1 MRIILCGF
9 GVVGQSFAKLLES
22 RSEDLYARYGLK
34 PRIVGVFDRN
44 GSATDPSGLDAS
56 RLIDVK
62 KKYGSVN
69 RYSDTENNTSGTEI
83 INNLEA
89 EVLIET
95 TESNY
100 KDAEPGMTH
109 IVDAMKRG
117 MHVISVNK
125 GPLALAF
132 PSLMEIAE
140 YNHVLF
146 RFSGTVGGGTPILD
160 FAKNSIS
167 GIEIINDLEAEV
179 LIETTESNYKDAEPG
194 MTHIVNAMKRG
205 MHVISVNKGPLAL
218 AFPSLME
225 IAAYNQVLFRFSGTV
240 GGGTPILDFAKNS
253 LKGERI
259 VSFYGILNGTT
270 NYILTNMANGM
281 SFNDALDDAKQKGY
295 VEADE
300 SLDLDGLDAAAKLV
314 ILANWI
320 MGMKVV
326 MSDIKRT
333 GIRKIDSADIKRAAE
348 KNSAIKLIASCNK
361 ELTVAPKEIPTVD
374 PLCVSGTLNAISF
387 TSEHSGTQTIIG
399 RGAGGIE
406 TASSIL
412 RDLIDIRN
420 ESTKT

>member
-44 GSATDPSGLDAS
+44 GSATDASGLDIS
-56 RLIDVK
+56 RLIDAK
-62 KKYGSVN
+62 KKYNSVKK
-69 RYSDTENNTSGTEI
+69 YSETKNNASGTEI

-109 IVDAMKRG
+109 IIDAMKRG

-132 PSLMEIAE
+132 PSLMELAD
-140 YNHVLF
+140 YNH
-146 RFSGTVGGGTPILD
+146 I
-160 FAKNSIS
+160 
-167 GIEIINDLEAEV
+167 
-179 LIETTESNYKDAEPG
+179 
-194 MTHIVNAMKRG
+194 
-205 MHVISVNKGPLAL
+205 
-218 AFPSLME
+218 
-225 IAAYNQVLFRFSGTV
+225 LFRFSGTV

-253 LKGERI
+253 LRGERI
-259 VSFYGILNGTT
+259 VSFDGILNGTT
-270 NYILTNMANGM
+270 NYILTNMADGM
-281 SFNDALDDAKQKGY
+281 SFDDALDDAKKKGY

-320 MGMKVV
+320 MGMKVT
-326 MSDIKRT
+326 MPDIKRT
-333 GIRKIDSADIKRAAE
+333 GIRNVDSDDIKHATE
-348 KNSAIKLIASCNK
+348 KNCAIKLIASCNK
-361 ELTVAPKEIPTVD
+361 ELIVAPKAIAADD

-387 TSEHSGTQTIIG
+387 TSEQSGTQTIIG

>member
-44 GSATDPSGLDAS
+44 GSAIDPSGLDIN

-62 KKYGSVN
+62 KKYNSVKK
-69 RYSDTENNTSGTEI
+69 YADT
-83 INNLEA
+83 
-89 EVLIET
+89 
-95 TESNY
+95 
-100 KDAEPGMTH
+100 
-109 IVDAMKRG
+109 
-117 MHVISVNK
+117 
-125 GPLALAF
+125 
-132 PSLMEIAE
+132 
-140 YNHVLF
+140 
-146 RFSGTVGGGTPILD
+146 
-160 FAKNSIS
+160 KNSIS

-194 MTHIVNAMKRG
+194 MTHIINAMRRG

-240 GGGTPILDFAKNS
+240 GGGTPILDYAKNS

-259 VSFYGILNGTT
+259 ISFDGILNGTT
-270 NYILTNMANGM
+270 NYILTNMTNGM
-281 SFNDALDDAKQKGY
+281 SFKDALNDAKKRGY

-320 MGMKVV
+320 MGMKVT
-326 MSDIKRT
+326 MPEIKRI
-333 GIRKIDSADIKRAAE
+333 GIRKIDSDDIRKAAAN
-348 KNSAIKLIASCNK
+348 NSAIKLIASCDNGLIVKPK
-361 ELTVAPKEIPTVD
+361 ELPFD
-374 PLCVSGTLNAISF
+374 NPLCVSGTLNAISF

-420 ESTKT
+420 EIVKI

>member
-34 PRIVGVFDRN
+34 PRIVGVFDRK
-44 GSATDPSGLDAS
+44 GSANDPSGLDTS
-56 RLIDVK
+56 KLIDVK

-69 RYSDTENNTSGTEI
+69 RYSGAFDNTSGTQN

-89 EVLIET
+89 EVLIEA

-109 IVDAMKRG
+109 IIDAMKRG

-132 PSLMEIAE
+132 PSLMELAD
-140 YNHVLF
+140 YN
-146 RFSGTVGGGTPILD
+146 R
-160 FAKNSIS
+160 
-167 GIEIINDLEAEV
+167 
-179 LIETTESNYKDAEPG
+179 
-194 MTHIVNAMKRG
+194 
-205 MHVISVNKGPLAL
+205 
-218 AFPSLME
+218 
-225 IAAYNQVLFRFSGTV
+225 VLFRFSGTV

-253 LKGERI
+253 LRGERI
-259 VSFYGILNGTT
+259 VSFDGILNGTT
-270 NYILTNMANGM
+270 NYILTNMADGM
-281 SFNDALDDAKQKGY
+281 SFDDALDDAKKKGY

-320 MGMKVV
+320 MGMKVT
-326 MSDIKRT
+326 MPDIKRT
-333 GIRKIDSADIKRAAE
+333 GIRNVDSDDIKHATE
-348 KNSAIKLIASCNK
+348 KNCAIKLIASCNK
-361 ELTVAPKEIPTVD
+361 ELIVAPRAIATVD